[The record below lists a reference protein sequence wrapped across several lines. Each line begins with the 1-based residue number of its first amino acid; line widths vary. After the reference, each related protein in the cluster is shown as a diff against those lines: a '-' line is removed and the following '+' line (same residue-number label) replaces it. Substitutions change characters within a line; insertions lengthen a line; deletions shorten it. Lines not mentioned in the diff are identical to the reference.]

1 MEHEMAFSTARRPTW
16 RDMADRF
23 VDTKEC
29 LASYLALESAEVLHG
44 EKPANLVSIPNRRR
58 SCGRNLYELWHE
70 HGAEVVTASGLA
82 ARELA
87 DRGDSVLLLL
97 YSPRLIEELLKR
109 PSVSIVLKKTG
120 YTGFSSVGQILD
132 EMAARVSTS
141 DFPHEIG
148 VFLGY
153 PLKDVAAFMGLAAI
167 PFSCQGPWKIFGDPR
182 HSLRLA
188 ERFRCCRIAM
198 AQRLATGISPFICL
212 GGMDLP
218 TGAFSGNAVEN
229 DNQSLGTSCAS
240 H

>member
-1 MEHEMAFSTARRPTW
+1 MEHEMAFSKVRRPTW

-23 VDTKEC
+23 ADTKEC

-58 SCGRNLYELWHE
+58 SCGRNLCDLWHE
-70 HGAEVVTASGLA
+70 HGAEVVSGSGLA
-82 ARELA
+82 VRELA
-87 DRGDSVLLLL
+87 DRDDSVLLLL
-97 YSPRLIEELLKR
+97 YSPQLIEELLKR
-109 PSVSIVLKKTG
+109 PSVSIILKKAG
-120 YTGFSSVGQILD
+120 YTGFTSVGQILD
-132 EMAARVSTS
+132 EMAARVSAS

-148 VFLGY
+148 IFLGY

-188 ERFRCCRIAM
+188 EKFRCCRIAM
-198 AQRLATGISPFICL
+198 AQQLAAGISPFICL
-212 GGMDLP
+212 GGMNLP
-218 TGAFSGNAVEN
+218 AAAFSGEAIEN
-229 DNQSLGTSCAS
+229 DNQSLVSSCVL

>member
-1 MEHEMAFSTARRPTW
+1 MEHEITFSTARRPTW
-16 RDMADRF
+16 RDMAYRF
-23 VDTKEC
+23 IDTKEC

-70 HGAEVVTASGLA
+70 HGTEVVSASGLA

-109 PSVSIVLKKTG
+109 PSVTTVLKKAG

-132 EMAARVSTS
+132 EISARISAS
-141 DFPHEIG
+141 EFPHEIG

-153 PLKDVAAFMGLAAI
+153 PLKDVAAFMGLASI

-182 HSLRLA
+182 PSLRLA

-198 AQRLATGISPFICL
+198 AQRLAAGTSPFICL
-212 GGMDLP
+212 DGMNLP
-218 TGAFSGNAVEN
+218 AGAFSGADIEN
-229 DNQSLGTSCAS
+229 DSQFLRPACA
-240 H
+240 